1 MSRREVEPQAPLLEP
16 AAPRLQLTAYSTP
29 TVVGQARRGAEGPG
43 ARALQRLPKASSPS
57 FLFGIPPPRPK
68 FLRRNKRADKPKHPT
83 YGD

>member
-29 TVVGQARRGAEGPG
+29 TGRRGAEGPG
-43 ARALQRLPKASSPS
+43 ARALQRLPETSSPS
-57 FLFGIPPPRPK
+57 VLFGIPPPRPK

-83 YGD
+83 